1 MIDVA
6 GPANSSTCSA
16 VIGSVHTTI
25 ARPAGAATSSS
36 SALPAAR
43 MRSTAIPAP
52 IAATAATHSTA
63 SQTSSVSATATMPS
77 TITRIAATASRKSLG
92 SALRARDMA
101 CTFARSGAVAHHP
114 IQTMQPIPLG
124 YIRAVRGPLRVA
136 FADDSY
142 LVREAIS
149 HLLATDPRIELVAVC
164 EDGDALRAAIA
175 ESEPDV
181 VVTDIRMPPSGDD
194 EGIRVATMLRETRP
208 KVGVVVVSQY
218 ADPRYG
224 LALLADG
231 SDGRAYL
238 LKERL
243 NDRDRLMSAIQAVAT
258 GGSVIDPKVV
268 EALIAAHVHE
278 ERSALADLT
287 QRELQILSL
296 IAQGQS
302 NQAIAESLVLTKRA
316 VEKHINAIFVKLG
329 LTQNEDVSRRVKAAL
344 IYLSEEP
351 HSA

>member
-1 MIDVA
+1 
-6 GPANSSTCSA
+6 
-16 VIGSVHTTI
+16 
-25 ARPAGAATSSS
+25 
-36 SALPAAR
+36 
-43 MRSTAIPAP
+43 
-52 IAATAATHSTA
+52 
-63 SQTSSVSATATMPS
+63 VS
-77 TITRIAATASRKSLG
+77 
-92 SALRARDMA
+92 
-101 CTFARSGAVAHHP
+101 
-114 IQTMQPIPLG
+114 
-124 YIRAVRGPLRVA
+124 GPLRVA

-149 HLLATDPRIELVAVC
+149 HLLATDERIELVAVC
-164 EDGDALRAAIA
+164 DDGDALRTAIA
-175 ESEPDV
+175 EGEPDV

-208 KVGVVVVSQY
+208 AVGVVVVSQY

-224 LALLADG
+224 LALLGDG

-243 NDRDRLMSAIQAVAT
+243 NDREHLISAIQAVAE
-258 GGSVIDPKVV
+258 GRSVIDPKVV

-278 ERSALADLT
+278 EQSALADLT
-287 QRELQILSL
+287 QRELEILAL

-329 LTQNEDVSRRVKAAL
+329 LSQNEDVSRRVKAAL
-344 IYLSEEP
+344 IYLSEAP
-351 HSA
+351 PRD

>member
-1 MIDVA
+1 
-6 GPANSSTCSA
+6 
-16 VIGSVHTTI
+16 
-25 ARPAGAATSSS
+25 
-36 SALPAAR
+36 
-43 MRSTAIPAP
+43 
-52 IAATAATHSTA
+52 
-63 SQTSSVSATATMPS
+63 VS
-77 TITRIAATASRKSLG
+77 
-92 SALRARDMA
+92 
-101 CTFARSGAVAHHP
+101 
-114 IQTMQPIPLG
+114 
-124 YIRAVRGPLRVA
+124 GPLRVA

-149 HLLATDPRIELVAVC
+149 HLLATDPRIDLVAVC
-164 EDGDALRAAIA
+164 DNGDALRAAIA
-175 ESEPDV
+175 EGDPDV

-194 EGIRVATMLRETRP
+194 EGIRVATMLRDTRP
-208 KVGVVVVSQY
+208 GVGVVVVSQY

-224 LALLADG
+224 LALLDEG

-243 NDRDRLMSAIQAVAT
+243 NDREHLISAIQAVAD
-258 GGSVIDPKVV
+258 GGSVIDAKVV

-287 QRELQILSL
+287 QRELEILSL

-329 LTQNEDVSRRVKAAL
+329 LSQNEEVSRRVKAAL
-344 IYLSEEP
+344 IYLSDGP
-351 HSA
+351 RSA